1 MFVRKAPFLC
11 YHDSFA
17 LSVATPRC
25 WPLPHPMVVY
35 KFTSW
40 PQGSLLLFPPG
51 RPMITR
57 PGSQLSITG
66 TPMLFSQ
73 VVWLPSYLKICPK
86 SPTVRKF
93 LTDML
98 LPFLFLIVLVKI
110 STFLICMELYFYFF
124 ESKGVQMIF
133 LLCMVWPVQILKK
146 PLYMY
151 INL

>member
-40 PQGSLLLFPPG
+40 PQGTLLLFPPG

-66 TPMLFSQ
+66 TPMLFTQ
-73 VVWLPSYLKICPK
+73 VVRLHSYLKICPK

-93 LTDML
+93 LNDML
-98 LPFLFLIVLVKI
+98 LYLFCFELFLSRYQPSWFAWSCIFI
-110 STFLICMELYFYFF
+110 SLNPKEYKGYFCYVWFGKYKYLRNLYTC
-124 ESKGVQMIF
+124 I
-133 LLCMVWPVQILKK
+133 
-146 PLYMY
+146 
-151 INL
+151 